1 MILIFTGKL
10 RRSVRLLNRAVGRE
24 VPYSAVAALARMH
37 ARPNLMA
44 RILSRVLEFEADREH
59 YNSRHPRREQQRYNR
74 QCDYQGSVLVSR
86 ALSLFFDRYDLT
98 GVPAYDDGFV
108 TENTRALG
116 TDGYVLLPRFVSA
129 EQCDRI
135 VEFLSRQDVVFRE
148 DPGGALHR
156 GYSAESVEATRA
168 NVCRVVDQSAL
179 LSCPDISNLVFNP
192 NFIALAQNFLGAPPV
207 HTQVNAWWSVAY
219 SQDREHLSAAAQK
232 FHQDRDFIK
241 FLKIF
246 IYLTDV
252 DADSGPHEFI
262 AGSNVDYAAFY
273 GPYRASK
280 RRTDEEL
287 LARYGRERLR
297 SFTAPRGSV
306 LIEDT
311 SGYHKGAPV
320 RSGHRML
327 LQIEY
332 VSSLYSSPRLG
343 LSSVAARA
351 LDPAL
356 APADRLVSG
365 YGLFVNAD

>member
-10 RRSVRLLNRAVGRE
+10 RRSVRRLNRAVGRE
-24 VPYSAVAALARMH
+24 VPYPAVAALVRTH
-37 ARPNLMA
+37 RRPNLMA

-59 YNSRHPRREQQRYNR
+59 YNGRHPRREQQRYNHR
-74 QCDYQGSVLVSR
+74 CDYQGSVLVSR

-98 GVPAYDDGFV
+98 RVPTYHDSFV
-108 TENTRALG
+108 TENTRVLG
-116 TDGYVLLPRFVSA
+116 TDGCVLLPRFVSA
-129 EQCDRI
+129 AQCDRI
-135 VEFLSRQDVVFRE
+135 VKFLGRTDIVFRE
-148 DPGGALHR
+148 DPGGTQHH
-156 GYSAESVEATRA
+156 GYTAENVEATRA
-168 NVCRVVDQSAL
+168 NVCRVVDQSTL
-179 LSCPDISNLVFNP
+179 LRCPDISSLVFNP
-192 NFIALAQNFLGAPPV
+192 NFIALAQDFLGAPPV
-207 HTQVNAWWSVAY
+207 HAQVNAWWSVAY

-262 AGSNVDYAAFY
+262 AGSNVDYAKFY

-280 RRTDEEL
+280 RRTDAEL
-287 LARYGRERLR
+287 LACYGRERLR

-311 SGYHKGAPV
+311 SGFHKGAPV
-320 RSGHRML
+320 RNGHRML

-332 VSSLYSSPRLG
+332 VSSLYGSPRLA
-343 LSSVAARA
+343 LSRVAAGA

-356 APADRLVSG
+356 ASAERLVSG
-365 YGLFVNAD
+365 YGLFVNVC